1 MADREEGT
9 DNREEGTAGSR
20 ELGVGSSWEEG
31 DAGVE
36 ESGADDAPDGGG
48 DELAGVRELILKAYP
63 DAVAELVAGESVDA
77 LLASVPAA
85 RAAYAQVAATIRAQT
100 PAPVQIPTGSG
111 RRPALDPEGLSPEA
125 KIQAGLRQASL

>member
-1 MADREEGT
+1 MADREEAVAREEGT
-9 DNREEGTAGSR
+9 GNREEGKT
-20 ELGVGSSWEEG
+20 
-31 DAGVE
+31 AGVE
-36 ESGADDAPDGGG
+36 VERVPASSEMEEPVPAGDEGG